1 MAQNILILGGTYFLG
16 KAFCEL
22 MLRETDAKL
31 ILLHRGNNPEAT
43 KADFIDKYAKSGR
56 VREVLADRHD
66 GNALCA
72 IKAEKFDAVVD
83 FCAYQKGDIEYVL
96 DNIKA
101 EIGQYIFISTT
112 DVYKRGLGEYLKED
126 AELETR
132 NFPGAAGDYISGK
145 VALENEIKGI
155 CNLKGCNYTVIRPAF
170 IFGPDNYAPR
180 ESMYFHW
187 INNAG
192 QILHPADADGEFQMV
207 YVKDVANAIKLVLG
221 NPKAYCEAF
230 NVCENQ
236 MENYETFAES
246 LKQSVDVPFELME
259 TSISVIDEKGIPLPF
274 PLTKEE
280 SNYYD
285 GSKLLELGIKY
296 TDRVTAMRE
305 TYRSYMRRNS

>member
-1 MAQNILILGGTYFLG
+1 MAQNILIFGGTYFLG

-22 MLRETDAKL
+22 MLEETDASL
-31 ILLHRGNNPEAT
+31 VLMHRGNNPEAPR
-43 KADFIDKYAKSGR
+43 ADFIDKYAKSGR
-56 VREVLADRHD
+56 VREILADRHD
-66 GNALCA
+66 GNALSS
-72 IKAEKFDAVVD
+72 IKDERFDAVVD
-83 FCAYQKGDIEYVL
+83 FCAYQKSDIEFIFDKMDAKV
-96 DNIKA
+96 D
-101 EIGQYIFISTT
+101 QYIFISTT

-132 NFPGAAGDYISGK
+132 RFPGAAGDYISGK
-145 VALENEIKGI
+145 VALEQEIKDV
-155 CNLKGCNYTVIRPAF
+155 CNLVGSKYTILRPAF

-187 INNAG
+187 ITNAG
-192 QILHPADADGEFQMV
+192 QILHPMDADGEFQMV
-207 YVKDVANAIKLVLG
+207 YVKDVAAAIKLVLG
-221 NPKAYCEAF
+221 NPKAYNEAF

-236 MENYETFAES
+236 MENYETFTEC
-246 LKQSVDVPFELME
+246 LKQSIDVPFEVME
-259 TSISVIDEKGIPLPF
+259 TSLGIIDEKGIPLPF

-305 TYRSYMRRNS
+305 TYQSYMRRNS